1 MHEWC
6 YKKAECLKNEIDGLG
21 DNISKEQLEEAYY
34 LSKIFK
40 NLAETDQIC
49 HIVKAMEESEEN
61 DKIME
66 KLEMYE
72 NYPEKKF
79 YDEYRYSN
87 GRFAPKGRGM
97 RMRYTE
103 KMPEMY
109 KEWTDSSEAERM
121 RDLDRMSHGR
131 MYYTE
136 SGNMGANMGNSRR
149 RMYMESKHSADKN
162 VKMQKLDEYLNELK
176 EDMKEVVSDMTPEE
190 KTMWKQR
197 LTNMASTM

>member
-21 DNISKEQLEEAYY
+21 DNISHEQLEEAYY

-40 NLAETDQIC
+40 NIAETDQIC

-66 KLEMYE
+66 KIGMYTD
-72 NYPEKKF
+72 YPEEDKRF
-79 YDEYRYSN
+79 YDNYRYAN
-87 GRFAPKGRGM
+87 GRFAPKGMGTYR
-97 RMRYTE
+97 RYSE

-109 KEWTDSSEAERM
+109 RDWVDTSESERM
-121 RDLDRMSHGR
+121 RDLDRMSKGR

-136 SGNMGANMGNSRR
+136 NGNMGSSRR
-149 RMYMESKHSADKN
+149 RMYMESKHSGDKSA
-162 VKMQKLDEYLNELK
+162 KMQKLDEYLNELK
-176 EDMKEVVSDMTPEE
+176 EDMKEVVADMTPEE
-190 KTMWKQR
+190 KSMWKTR